1 MKRTYIVSTAI
12 LITLLFLIPTYSAL
26 YTDDIEYYISAGI
39 ARQRWGKIGLG
50 YIVLV
55 RNNGEDNIEGVCYV
69 NQTTLSGEKI
79 LNSRTNFMI
88 GPSCEF
94 GKTGFTIINPSIIN
108 KIDITLK
115 VENIS
120 LSKSGY
126 EIGPIVVLM
135 D

>member
-1 MKRTYIVSTAI
+1 MNKKI
-12 LITLLFLIPTYSAL
+12 LIGSIIAVAIIILIPTYSAL
-26 YTDDIEYYISAGI
+26 HTDDIEYYISAGI
-39 ARQRWGKIGLG
+39 ARQRWGKIGWG

-55 RNNGEDNIEGVCYV
+55 RNNGGDTIKGVCYV
-69 NQTTLSGEKI
+69 NRTTLSGEKI
-79 LNSRTNFMI
+79 LNTRGNFTI

-94 GKTGFTIINPSIIN
+94 GEKGFTIIGSPIIN

-126 EIGPIVVLM
+126 EICPIVVLM

>member
-1 MKRTYIVSTAI
+1 MNKKILTGSLVAVAI
-12 LITLLFLIPTYSAL
+12 LVLIPTSSAL

-39 ARQRWGKIGLG
+39 VRQRWGKIGWG
-50 YIVLV
+50 YIVIV
-55 RNNGEDNIEGVCYV
+55 RNNGEDNIKGVCYV
-69 NQTTLSGEKI
+69 NRTTLSGEKI
-79 LNSRTNFMI
+79 LNSRGNFTI
-88 GPSCEF
+88 GPNCEY
-94 GKTGFTIINPSIIN
+94 GEQGFTIIGTPIIN

-126 EIGPIVVLM
+126 EICPIVVLM